1 MNLLCSSR
9 INQYWESVLD
19 TLIDEKGLNP
29 VYWVG
34 DKSISENYANCFY
47 HNVWDAFSLDGCVD
61 NWENESDFFDVSE
74 LTRLEYYNYLK
85 ILDRVDLPGGFT
97 FSERDDLLK
106 RQLSYWNFILNKFD
120 INIILFS
127 NAPHLPYDYPLYLCA
142 KKLGIKVLMFNVTSI
157 KGWFYLTDRIGGR
170 PLEADSK
177 NLELSRGLNHS
188 AEFLQ
193 PFLYKTHI
201 SPWYMERQAK
211 QQNSISNRI
220 RTMPLFSLVM
230 AYLSAIKNVLKER
243 DGIKEYFFKGGKP
256 SSFKSGFGTYSSKCI
271 SINKFSKIR
280 VNAERKRK
288 KIKREYLNCSHRV
301 NPETVG
307 RYIYFAMH
315 YQPEL
320 TTTPL
325 GGDASDQF
333 YTIKA
338 LSKALPEGVK
348 LVVKEH
354 PSQFSSALH
363 GEQGR
368 DEGAWERVSQLDNTI
383 ISDIGVSSIS
393 LIANAEAIV
402 TITGTVGWEAIVN
415 KKPCIF
421 FGEAWYQYFKSPVK
435 VRFKDL
441 EKDISILLK
450 NFQPKEITALHIAKE
465 LVPSMIKNDIHS
477 GLSPDVPKDPKLVAS
492 YIAHQL

>member
-1 MNLLCSSR
+1 MNLLCSSQ

-34 DKSISENYANCFY
+34 DKNISENYANCFY

-61 NWENESDFFDVSE
+61 NWENESDPFDVSE

-85 ILDRVDLPGGFT
+85 ILDRVDLPEGFT

-120 INIILFS
+120 VNIILFS
-127 NAPHLPYDYPLYLCA
+127 NTPHLPYDYPLYLCA
-142 KKLGIKVLMFNVTSI
+142 KKIGIKVLMFNVTSI

-177 NLELSRGLNHS
+177 NLELSRRLDHS

-193 PFLYKTHI
+193 PFLYNTHI
-201 SPWYMERQAK
+201 NPWYMERQAK
-211 QQNSISNRI
+211 QQSSISTKF

-230 AYLSAIKNVLKER
+230 AYLGAIKNVLKGR
-243 DGIKEYFFKGGKP
+243 FNIKESFFKDGKH
-256 SSFKSGFGTYSSKCI
+256 SSFKSNSGTYSSKCI
-271 SINKFSKIR
+271 SLNKVSKIR

-288 KIKREYLNCSHRV
+288 KLEREYSKLSHRV

-348 LVVKEH
+348 LIVKEH
-354 PSQFSSALH
+354 PSQFSSALY

-368 DEGAWERVSQLDNTI
+368 DEGAWERVSKLNNII
-383 ISDIGVSSIS
+383 ISDIGVSSIN

-435 VRFKDL
+435 VKFKDL
-441 EKDISILLK
+441 EKNIDMLLK
-450 NFQPKEITALHIAKE
+450 NYQPEETTASCIAKK
-465 LVPSMIKNDIHS
+465 LVPNMIKNDIH
-477 GLSPDVPKDPKLVAS
+477 GCLSPDIPKSPELVAN